1 MLKESRTI
9 ALISALGILSFIF
22 LTVVLSSIVFIFHGT
37 VSPLLTLISLLV
49 SLGHTYTISKKYEL
63 KKAYKTPLVTI
74 GIIAVSVFLG
84 SATLDI
90 TYDGNN
96 YHKHAIGELKNE
108 WNPLYSDIGNIYSNT
123 YPKASWIFAS
133 SIYQIT
139 GSVESGKAI
148 NFLAIAITFLVA
160 YWYIRARL
168 NTNRSI
174 IVALLL
180 AMSPV
185 VAMQL
190 FSNYVDGLMGGLL
203 ITLTILFNALLDRKI
218 KIQKRYIYAAIVALI
233 VMISNLKFTG
243 IIYSGIIAVVYLGYF
258 IWRRDWVITKELVVA
273 GVASLVFAVG
283 IVGAPTYI
291 KNFVTHGHPLYP
303 LMGEGAVPI
312 LADNIPKTYA
322 DKNRVHKFLESNFG
336 ETDNIS
342 GVWGFTEDKLDSRLK
357 VPFTFNMSELQL
369 LSIGSPDIRQAGYGV
384 WFGGVL
390 LLAGLALIY
399 VSILNRHK
407 FSKIGNDIYL
417 IVLPILPIIITALAF
432 EDSWWARYLP
442 QLIVFPVVALV
453 IMYLCG
459 KNFLASALVFTML
472 FNMIIILSLGIS
484 HQRQTVGLVNKNID
498 SLIQCS
504 SEEPQKIVVTPNYGD
519 FTGSTYNMLDR
530 CSSLEVVREKDAQ
543 KLDSA
548 YVEIWNGIYTKDRI
562 QQ

>member
-1 MLKESRTI
+1 MLKNSRII
-9 ALISALGILSFIF
+9 ALSLALGVLLFVF
-22 LTVVLSSIVFIFHGT
+22 LIVVFNSIAFIFHGA
-37 VSPLLTLISLLV
+37 VSPILTVVSLLASLALAYTLSKKSGVRNAHLIPLISLVIL
-49 SLGHTYTISKKYEL
+49 
-63 KKAYKTPLVTI
+63 
-74 GIIAVSVFLG
+74 AVSVWLG
-84 SATLDI
+84 SLTLDI

-96 YHKHAIGELKNE
+96 YHKHAIGELKNG
-108 WNPLYSDIGNIYSNT
+108 WNPLYGDIGNIYSNT

-139 GSVESGKAI
+139 GSIESGKAI
-148 NFLAIAITFLVA
+148 NFLVIAITFLVA

-168 NTNRSI
+168 NMNRSI
-174 IVALLL
+174 VVALLL

-218 KIQKRYIYAAIVALI
+218 KVQKRYIYAAIVALI
-233 VMISNLKFTG
+233 AIISNLKFTG
-243 IIYSGIIAVVYLGYF
+243 IIYSGIIAMVYLGYF
-258 IWRRDWVITKELVVA
+258 IWRRDWVITKELVVT
-273 GVASLVFAVG
+273 GVVSLVFAVG

-357 VPFTFNMSELQL
+357 VPFTFNMFELQL

-390 LLAGLALIY
+390 LLSGLALIY

-407 FSKIGNDIYL
+407 FKKIGNDVYL
-417 IVLPILPIIITALAF
+417 IVLPILPIVITALAF

-442 QLIVFPVVALV
+442 QLVIFPVVALV
-453 IMYLCG
+453 VMYLCK
-459 KNFLASALVFTML
+459 KNFLASALIFTML
-472 FNMIIILSLGIS
+472 FNMIIILSLAIS
-484 HQRQTVGLVNKNID
+484 HQRQVIGPVNKNID
-498 SLIQCS
+498 SLIQCTDKK
-504 SEEPQKIVVTPNYGD
+504 PQKLIVTPNYGD
-519 FTGSTYNMLDR
+519 FTGSTYNMFDR
-530 CSSLEVVREKDAQ
+530 CSNLEIVHEKDAQ
-543 KLDSA
+543 KLDDT
-548 YVEIWNGIYTKDRI
+548 YIEIWNGIYTKNHI